1 MPKISIKVESVNFLA
16 RKSTFRL
23 IFGIYLVDYSHTN
36 RKKAEF
42 IFPIMVTFNETNK
55 QLSKK
60 DYPFWIICA
69 T

>member
-1 MPKISIKVESVNFLA
+1 M
-16 RKSTFRL
+16 L
-23 IFGIYLVDYSHTN
+23 IFGIYLVFCNHTN
-36 RKKAEF
+36 SKKAEF

>member
-1 MPKISIKVESVNFLA
+1 M
-16 RKSTFRL
+16 L
-23 IFGIYLVDYSHTN
+23 IFVIYLVFCN
-36 RKKAEF
+36 QKKKKKAEF